1 MEADTEDRARRR
13 VTWMKR
19 GAIVGVALVFVAVT
33 AVLAPRVQARGK
45 LSALGSPTSVRGPYC
60 SGPYADDFAALSAAA
75 REAEQKPQSQT
86 WTYAIRTS
94 ATYECLSYGTDG
106 NLRRVKKK
114 ALAHGTGFGYRQ
126 QNGETLILTN
136 QHVAEWPAVTDD
148 EHKIDEVPV
157 GCKRISDSLKIV
169 ESERDTYDRDDIP
182 LQRVVTDK
190 SMDMAIL
197 KAHALLPILP
207 WKVGRSADL
216 KERNVVDVR
225 GFPLGAFKATNVGKV
240 VSTYDHD
247 DEKDWD
253 HVDFVVDA
261 QLSPGNSGSPVLA
274 VSCRTGEFELVGVY
288 HAGYAGNTPLNVVV
302 AIDQVRDMMTTLKKS
317 PRRDHGDV
325 SSLDRKARA
334 RLEAALPT
342 LIDPFFPFDGAVALV
357 RARGDGALI
366 FEVMPPAFPVRSIP
380 ALVLEDLPA
389 TGPDAFGQ
397 LGRVWVGSR
406 FGLKQIRPDGLDP
419 DAVTLFERVLESVRA
434 NAMLAFELRA
444 ASALAARDREHYE
457 QMGKLER
464 QLRRMS
470 GSQTDLANA
479 LADTVDR
486 LGPKVAETAVALS
499 EVYAV
504 PPPPVPGRN
513 VAQQGEPEGSAAASP
528 APAATSSK

>member
-1 MEADTEDRARRR
+1 M
-13 VTWMKR
+13 
-19 GAIVGVALVFVAVT
+19 
-33 AVLAPRVQARGK
+33 
-45 LSALGSPTSVRGPYC
+45 
-60 SGPYADDFAALSAAA
+60 
-75 REAEQKPQSQT
+75 
-86 WTYAIRTS
+86 
-94 ATYECLSYGTDG
+94 
-106 NLRRVKKK
+106 
-114 ALAHGTGFGYRQ
+114 
-126 QNGETLILTN
+126 
-136 QHVAEWPAVTDD
+136 
-148 EHKIDEVPV
+148 
-157 GCKRISDSLKIV
+157 
-169 ESERDTYDRDDIP
+169 
-182 LQRVVTDK
+182 
-190 SMDMAIL
+190 
-197 KAHALLPILP
+197 
-207 WKVGRSADL
+207 
-216 KERNVVDVR
+216 VDVR
-225 GFPLGAFKATNVGKV
+225 GCPLGAFKATNVGKV

-302 AIDQVRDMMTTLKKS
+302 AIDQVRDMMTTLKKGV
-317 PRRDHGDV
+317 RRDHGDV
-325 SSLDRKARA
+325 SSLDRKART

-397 LGRVWVGSR
+397 LGRIWVGSR
-406 FGLKQIRPDGLDP
+406 FGLKQIHPDGLDP
-419 DAVTLFERVLESVRA
+419 DAVTLFERVLEGVRA

-479 LADTVDR
+479 VADVVDR
-486 LGPKVAETAVALS
+486 LGPKVADTAVALS

-504 PPPPVPGRN
+504 PPQASPGRN
-513 VAQQGEPEGSAAASP
+513 VARQGEPEGSTAASP
-528 APAATSSK
+528 APSATSSKWQRLPSPWGPLPAWPLEWGPGGGRNLATTDPRTLPADPRLPERVGALERRTGEALLRAHSRKDRLLRGAVGAGRGSASTLRAEADQLRASSPPPPGAR

>member
-1 MEADTEDRARRR
+1 
-13 VTWMKR
+13 MKR

-45 LSALGSPTSVRGPYC
+45 LGVLGSPTSVRGPYC
-60 SGPYADDFAALSAAA
+60 SGPYADDFAALSATA
-75 REAEQKPQSQT
+75 RDAEQKPQSQS

-94 ATYECLSYGTDG
+94 AIYECLSYGTDG
-106 NLRRVKKK
+106 NLRRVRKK
-114 ALAHGTGFGYRQ
+114 ATAHGTGFGYRQ
-126 QNGETLILTN
+126 QNGETFILTN
-136 QHVAEWPAVTDD
+136 QHVAEWPPVTDE
-148 EHKIDEVPV
+148 EHKVEDVPS
-157 GCKRISDSLKIV
+157 GCKRVSDSLRIV

-182 LQRVVTDK
+182 LQRVVSDR
-190 SMDMAIL
+190 SMDMAVL

-247 DEKDWD
+247 DEKEWD

-325 SSLDRKARA
+325 SSLDRKSRG
-334 RLEAALPT
+334 RLETALPT
-342 LIDPFFPFDGAVALV
+342 VPDPFFPFDGAVALV
-357 RARGDGALI
+357 RGRGDGALI
-366 FEVMPPAFPVRSIP
+366 FEVMPPGFPVRTIP
-380 ALVLEDLPA
+380 AVVLEDLPA
-389 TGPDAFGQ
+389 SGPDAFGQ
-397 LGRVWVGSR
+397 LGRIWVGSR
-406 FGLKQIRPDGLDP
+406 FGLKLVRVEGLDP
-419 DAVTLFERVLESVRA
+419 DALALFERVLEGLRA
-434 NAMLAFELRA
+434 NAELALELRA

-464 QLRRMS
+464 QLKRNAAAQS
-470 GSQTDLANA
+470 DLANA
-479 LADTVDR
+479 MADTVDR
-486 LGPKVAETAVALS
+486 LGPRVADTTVALA
-499 EVYAV
+499 EIYAV
-504 PPPPVPGRN
+504 PPPAPPGRN
-513 VAQQGEPEGSAAASP
+513 VAQGNELEEPAAASEAP
-528 APAATSSK
+528 APTSSK

>member
-1 MEADTEDRARRR
+1 MDVDSDDRARRR
-13 VTWMKR
+13 VTWVKR
-19 GAIVGVALVFVAVT
+19 GAIAGVALVFVAVT

-45 LSALGSPTSVRGPYC
+45 LGALGAPASVRGPYC

-75 REAEQKPQSQT
+75 REAEQKPQSQS
-86 WTYAIRTS
+86 WVYALRTS
-94 ATYECLSYGTDG
+94 AIYECLSYGTDG
-106 NLRRVKKK
+106 NLRRVRKKTM
-114 ALAHGTGFGYRQ
+114 AHGTGFGYRQ

-136 QHVAEWPAVTDD
+136 QHVAEWPPVTDE
-148 EHKIDEVPV
+148 EHKVDEVPS
-157 GCKRISDSLKIV
+157 GCKRISDALRIV

-207 WKVGRSADL
+207 WKVGHSADL

-317 PRRDHGDV
+317 PRRDHGEL
-325 SSLDRKARA
+325 STMDRKARG

-342 LIDPFFPFDGAVALV
+342 ALDPFFPFDGAVALV
-357 RARGDGALI
+357 RARGDGALV

-389 TGPDAFGQ
+389 GGAESFGQ

-406 FGLKQIRPDGLDP
+406 FGLKTLRVDGLDA
-419 DAVTLFERVLESVRA
+419 DTEAFLERVLEGLRA
-434 NAMLAFELRA
+434 NALLALELRS
-444 ASALAARDREHYE
+444 ASALASRDREHYE

-464 QLRRMS
+464 QLRRVAA
-470 GSQTDLANA
+470 SQSDLGNA
-479 LADTVDR
+479 LADLVDR
-486 LGPKVAETAVALS
+486 LGPKVSDTTVALA

-504 PPPPVPGRN
+504 PAPPPPGRN
-513 VAQQGEPEGSAAASP
+513 VAQGESEAPQATPA
-528 APAATSSK
+528 APAATTAK